1 MRAVRVA
8 GIVVSVAVLL
18 AACGGSSGAVGHQPG
33 AATTR
38 TTVNS
43 HDASTCRLVG
53 RADATRLFHAA
64 AVTWSVEQPPVMAGM
79 SYCLWQAHSTHG
91 AVPGATD
98 YNLVVGEIKDSA
110 LDGYDNASRVPGF
123 NQFITVGVKP
133 TALAGVGDKA
143 LYEQTN
149 DTTIGV
155 EYIKNGKL
163 VLLYYGVGPYT
174 AANLHKAFTQ
184 REPLVKLS
192 QLAASRT

>member
-1 MRAVRVA
+1 VRRLT
-8 GIVVSVAVLL
+8 GISIAICALIM
-18 AACGGSSGAVGHQPG
+18 ASCGGRTTPTESSAFGAR
-33 AATTR
+33 R

-43 HDASTCRLVG
+43 HDAGTCRLVG
-53 RADATRLFHAA
+53 QADAARLFHAPA
-64 AVTWSVEQPPVMAGM
+64 APWSVEQPPVMPGM

-98 YNLVVGEIKDSA
+98 YNLVVGVIKDSA
-110 LDGYDNASRVPGF
+110 LDGYADASRIPGF
-123 NQFITVGVKP
+123 RQFITVGVTP
-133 TALAGVGDKA
+133 SPLAGVGDKA
-143 LYEQTN
+143 IFEHTN

-155 EYIKNGKL
+155 EYIKHGNL

-184 REPLVKLS
+184 RDPLVRLS